1 MDDFDKQWVILV
13 DDDEDDRFL
22 AQQAFKLWNSKY
34 VLQALQSGQELFRF
48 LEESLTL
55 PTLILLDLNMPLTS
69 GFEVLER
76 LRAQQQYSS
85 VRIIILTTSDLEAD
99 RRQARLLGANNF
111 FTKPPNI
118 EQLAKMI
125 TQLEHDWFS
134 IKKDLY

>member
-125 TQLEHDWFS
+125 TQLEYDWFS